1 MTDSLVKWK
10 QKVSLFRDEADED
23 GLGPRDP
30 RLTDTMQTP
39 QFIMRDETN
48 ASAMKAMK
56 MKQWWTK

>member
-23 GLGPRDP
+23 GMGPRAP
-30 RLTDTMQTP
+30 KLTDTMQTP

-48 ASAMKAMK
+48 AEAMKAMK
-56 MKQWWTK
+56 IKQWWQ